1 MNGTGGPP
9 PVPFA
14 RPGRSPG
21 EGVVRGPMSRG
32 RAGRLPTVDSVTPAV
47 LVLPPFVG
55 RDDVGRLS
63 RDVRARAAAAEGGVV
78 VCDVGGVLTSG
89 LVLVDVLAR
98 LQLAARRAGGRI
110 RVRGPSPELR
120 ALLGLLALPVEL
132 EGQSEQGEPPL
143 GVEEAVEPGDPAA

>member
-1 MNGTGGPP
+1 M
-9 PVPFA
+9 
-14 RPGRSPG
+14 
-21 EGVVRGPMSRG
+21 
-32 RAGRLPTVDSVTPAV
+32 TPAV

-63 RDVRARAAAAEGGVV
+63 RDVRARAAAAEGGAV

-120 ALLGLLALPVEL
+120 ALLGLLALPVEM

>member
-1 MNGTGGPP
+1 M
-9 PVPFA
+9 
-14 RPGRSPG
+14 
-21 EGVVRGPMSRG
+21 
-32 RAGRLPTVDSVTPAV
+32 

-63 RDVRARAAAAEGGVV
+63 RDVRARAAAEGGVV